1 MEKNKIILGLALSGV
16 AYFLLRHTREGFK
29 ALNSIVPKVSN
40 CAVVQTGG
48 SGYEWYV
55 NHIYCGSDIP
65 VTKPDPIDPIVVG
78 GGEFTPYPT
87 PCKNDDV
94 DVSTRG
100 GSVCVPKEKFS
111 EKKFFVLLGDYQAS
125 YYTGTPPQESTI
137 TFKQGR
143 VIEGYLK
150 TYWSAPAD
158 VLEQI
163 TVVAT
168 NFNGKGAIV
177 TNGAIGG
184 GTPYLEIPMEMV
196 KESVTECFDNF
207 VQIGEVPSSTP
218 TPIPTDLTTCINSG
232 GTWVNDSICQYPIVS
247 TEKYKSEKTNKIYF
261 KKIINNSVIEWY
273 DEQMNL
279 IDSNTLDAWES
290 EQNCGVSEPV
300 QNFSGFCGSSKY
312 FL

>member
-1 MEKNKIILGLALSGV
+1 MEQKNKIILGLTLSGV

-40 CAVVQTGG
+40 NCAVVQTGG
-48 SGYEWYV
+48 DGFSWFV
-55 NHIYCGSDIP
+55 NHIYCGNDRPIP
-65 VTKPDPIDPIVVG
+65 TTTDPIVVG

-87 PCKNDDV
+87 PCKNGDIDV
-94 DVSTRG
+94 GTRG
-100 GSVCVPKEKFS
+100 GALCVPKEKFS
-111 EKKFFVLLGDYQAS
+111 EKKFFVLLGDYQAP
-125 YYTGTPPQESTI
+125 YYFGTPPQEDTI
-137 TFKQGR
+137 TFKKGQ

-158 VLEQI
+158 ALEQI

-177 TNGAIGG
+177 TEQAIGG

-196 KESVTECFDNF
+196 EQSVAECFDNF
-207 VQIGEVPSSTP
+207 VQIGETP
-218 TPIPTDLTTCINSG
+218 AGN
-232 GTWVNDSICQYPIVS
+232 VS

-261 KKIINNSVIEWY
+261 KKIIDNSVIEWY

-290 EQNCGVSEPV
+290 EQNCGVRQPV
-300 QNFSGFCGSSKY
+300 QTATSFSGSKY
-312 FL
+312 FI